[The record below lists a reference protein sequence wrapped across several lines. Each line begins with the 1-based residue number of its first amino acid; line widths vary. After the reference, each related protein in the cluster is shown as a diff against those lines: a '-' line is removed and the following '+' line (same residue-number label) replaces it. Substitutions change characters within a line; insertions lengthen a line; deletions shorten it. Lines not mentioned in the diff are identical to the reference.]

1 MAGLAGSDRSVS
13 PRPLDHALAFAVLL
27 AAVLEIG
34 RAHV

>member
-1 MAGLAGSDRSVS
+1 MTEPDAL
-13 PRPLDHALAFAVLL
+13 PRHPLRFPNFRAYLIGRL